1 MKKLI
6 LFGLVLSIVLAGCVE
21 QVPTQPPVQPGGEAQ
36 LKKFSSYEEL
46 SSFVKAG
53 IGSSYLGGIR
63 GGIATTALEK
73 AADSGAPAQAGAP
86 APVPSTTTSG
96 AEDYSATNI
105 QVQGVDEAD
114 IVKTDG
120 KYIYAVSGNKV
131 VIVNAYPAENAA
143 VLSTLEFNGTPNEI
157 FINKDKLVV
166 FGQEAYT
173 YYPLKAGGAEPAI
186 APKAEA
192 GIMAEKI
199 MPPIYYSPKTFLWV
213 YDVSDRE
220 KPVLERNVSLTGN
233 YFDSRMIGEHVYA
246 VINQPTYYRE
256 GPEPIPLPEISSGSE
271 VIKIPASEIYYF
283 DYPDYSYMFTIVLA
297 INTQDDSEEL
307 ASKTFLMGA
316 TQSIFVSLDNI
327 YVTYT
332 KRLSEIQFSQR
343 IIDEVIIPVVPENVK
358 SEIRVIT
365 SLKMINA
372 YEKRRLAE
380 EIFRNYTESLD
391 PEKAAEVMKDY
402 QERME
407 DLQIEIAKEI
417 EKTVVHKISVSNGNI
432 EYKTKGEVPG
442 YILNQFSMDESNGY
456 FRIATTTGESW
467 GFFGRERASQ
477 NHVYILDS
485 ELNIVGKLE
494 DLAQGERIYSARF
507 LGDKAYL
514 VTFRQI
520 DPLFVIDLKEPSA
533 PKVLGYLKIP
543 GVSDYLHPYD
553 ENHIIGIGRDATEEG
568 RILGLKLSLF
578 DISDVSKPKEIS
590 KYIIGK
596 QGTDSEALYDHKAFL
611 FSKEKALL
619 VIPVSEYSY
628 GPVIGAPEKMETRYW
643 QGAYI
648 FNLELENGFAL
659 KGKITHT
666 KAPKKENGYYYDYAS
681 QIRRSLYIE
690 NVLYTISQRM
700 VKMNGLDNLKEINKV
715 ELPFEE
721 NVYPPVRIMG

>member
-1 MKKLI
+1 MKKII
-6 LFGLVLSIVLAGCVE
+6 LFGLVLSIVLTACIE
-21 QVPTQPPVQPGGEAQ
+21 QAPTQPPVQLGGEAQ

-46 SSFVKAG
+46 ENFVKAG
-53 IGSSYLGGIR
+53 AGSSYYGGVR
-63 GGIATTALEK
+63 GGIATLALEK
-73 AADSGAPAQAGAP
+73 AADGGAPAQAGAP

-120 KYIYAVSGNKV
+120 KYIYAVAGNKI
-131 VIVNAYPAENAA
+131 VILDAYPAESAKI
-143 VLSTLEFNGTPNEI
+143 LSKIEFNGTPNEI
-157 FINKDKLVV
+157 FINKNKLVV
-166 FGQEAYT
+166 FGQEFYN
-173 YYPLKAGGAEPAI
+173 YYPLKGRVSEPAAEQGAPAVAVERI
-186 APKAEA
+186 A
-192 GIMAEKI
+192 
-199 MPPIYYSPKTFLWV
+199 PIYYSPKTFVRV
-213 YDVSDRE
+213 YDVSNRE

-256 GPEPIPLPEISSGSE
+256 GPEPIPLPEIFSGNE

-297 INTQDDSEEL
+297 INTEDEGKEL

-327 YVTYT
+327 YVAYT

-343 IIDEVIIPVVPENVK
+343 IIDEVIMPVVPENVK

-380 EIFRNYTESLD
+380 EILRNYTESLD
-391 PEKAAEVMKDY
+391 PEKAAGVMKDY
-402 QERME
+402 QKRME
-407 DLQIEIAKEI
+407 DLQREIAKEM
-417 EKTVVHKISVSNGNI
+417 EKTVVHKISISNGSI

-442 YILNQFSMDESNGY
+442 YVLNQFSMDEYNEH
-456 FRIATTTGESW
+456 FRIATTTGQMW
-467 GFFGRERASQ
+467 GGGTSQ
-477 NHVYILDS
+477 NNVYVLDS
-485 ELNIVGKLE
+485 ELKIIGKLE
-494 DLAQGERIYSARF
+494 DLAQGERIYAARF
-507 LGDKAYL
+507 IGDKGFM

-520 DPLFVIDLKEPSA
+520 DPLFVIDLKEPNA

-553 ENHIIGIGRDATEEG
+553 ESHIIGIGRDATEEG
-568 RILGLKLSLF
+568 RIQGLKLSLF
-578 DISDVSKPKEIS
+578 DVSDVSKPREIS
-590 KYIIGK
+590 KYMVGE
-596 QGTDSEALYDHKAFL
+596 QGTDSEALHDHKAFL
-611 FSKEKALL
+611 FSKEKNLL
-619 VIPVSEYSY
+619 VIPVSEYRNIKPSM
-628 GPVIGAPEKMETRYW
+628 PEKEWRPEYW
-643 QGAYI
+643 QGAYV
-648 FNLELENGFAL
+648 FNLDLENGFAL

-666 KAPKKENGYYYDYAS
+666 KAPEKENGYYYDYAT

-690 NVLYTISQRM
+690 NVLYTLSQRM
-700 VKMNGLDNLKEINKV
+700 VKMSSLDSLKEINKV

-721 NVYPPVRIMG
+721 NVYPPVRIME